1 MRVVRGVL
9 WTKRNRAAWEAWVA
23 ERPASVRALCRR
35 FPPNRHYWLD
45 PPGQVVS
52 VLSYNEAGT
61 LTVLVDPADN
71 PHRLMLFAR
80 QVFGIR
86 PEDLHEL
93 DDRGTAG
100 AEVRP

>member
-1 MRVVRGVL
+1 MKAIP
-9 WTKRNRAAWEAWVA
+9 WTKRQRAAWEVWVA
-23 ERPASVRALCRR
+23 KRPPSVRGLCRR

-52 VLSYNEAGT
+52 VLSYNEART

-71 PHRLMLFAR
+71 PDLLMLMAR
-80 QVFGIR
+80 RVFGVP

-93 DDRGTAG
+93 DDRGAAG